1 MTAITSKEALAKALR
16 DIASEI
22 ATSEE
27 FQVGTIDVS
36 FHHYDIEDP
45 PGSGVSAS
53 KPTGWITIDW
63 SATFKPGKRTK
74 IT

>member
-27 FQVGTIDVS
+27 FQSGSIDVT
-36 FHHYDIEDP
+36 FGHRMVDGLDF
-45 PGSGVSAS
+45 
-53 KPTGWITIDW
+53 PTGWVTIDW
-63 SATFKPGKRTK
+63 SATFKPGKQTK

>member
-27 FQVGTIDVS
+27 FQSGSIDVT
-36 FHHYDIEDP
+36 FDRFMAETDQ
-45 PGSGVSAS
+45 GVRVET
-53 KPTGWITIDW
+53 PTGWITIDW
-63 SATFKPGKRTK
+63 SATFKPGKKTK